1 VILGK
6 VFLVAAFVF
15 FTFGV
20 IAQFR
25 FRDFYRRLLVAGI
38 SDTAGLILFFTGVIL
53 LRGAEPSSLKLF
65 FLLVIILLIN
75 PLAAHKLGRSAYH
88 SRLGENDE
96 P

>member
-1 VILGK
+1 MILGK

-15 FTFGV
+15 FAFGV

-38 SDTAGLILFFTGVIL
+38 SDTAGLILFFTGIMLV
-53 LRGAEPSSLKLF
+53 RGAEVFSLKVF
-65 FLLVIILLIN
+65 FLLVVILLIN
-75 PLAAHKLGRSAYH
+75 PLAAHKLGRSAFH